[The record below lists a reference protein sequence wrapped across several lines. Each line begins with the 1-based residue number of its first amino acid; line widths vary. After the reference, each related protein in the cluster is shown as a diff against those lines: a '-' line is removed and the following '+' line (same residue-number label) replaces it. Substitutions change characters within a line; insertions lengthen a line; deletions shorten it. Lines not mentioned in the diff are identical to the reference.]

1 MLFFFYILIQNSLKT
16 QKNQQQVLIEQN
28 HQLLQHLMES
38 VPYSITPEK
47 YNSNVMIDNEIDLVL
62 QDIQKMLGCSR
73 AFLVTFHNGRKRFIR
88 IVFLKDEY
96 TQ

>member
-1 MLFFFYILIQNSLKT
+1 MLFFFYILVQNSLKT

-28 HQLLQHLMES
+28 HQLLQHIMES

-88 IVFLKDEY
+88 SVFLKDEY

>member
-1 MLFFFYILIQNSLKT
+1 MQNSLKT

-28 HQLLQHLMES
+28 HQLLQHIMES

-88 IVFLKDEY
+88 IGFLKDEY

>member
-1 MLFFFYILIQNSLKT
+1 MQNSLKT

-28 HQLLQHLMES
+28 HQLLQHIMES

-62 QDIQKMLGCSR
+62 QDIQKTLGCSR
-73 AFLVTFHNGRKRFIR
+73 VCLVTFHNGRKRFIR